1 MSATKVPASEMAAS
15 EMYAAEVTKVT
26 YAEVAPS
33 KVTAEVAATMTAT
46 MAAAMSASSAT
57 ASGEC
62 RARQRGQQNHN
73 DNSTAFRDDHRYPLP
88 VVAPPHLAQLQ
99 CDESVWLVSP
109 RTCACCSIC
118 ADTAFKPPA

>member
-1 MSATKVPASEMAAS
+1 M
-15 EMYAAEVTKVT
+15 T

-33 KVTAEVAATMTAT
+33 KVTAAEVAPSKVAAATMTA
-46 MAAAMSASSAT
+46 AMTASSAT